1 MELTAT
7 QTNQTKGIAILMMVF
22 LHLFNRDYKNLFNP
36 LIFIGEKPMS
46 YYISLFCDAC
56 LPIYL
61 FCSGYGLYISYLN
74 NDVNKYSKMNM
85 IRIKKLLINYWVAL
99 LLFAVILGSILGLSD
114 DYPGSVKKFMM
125 NFSTVN
131 SSYNGS
137 WWFLFTYIL
146 LATLSVPLFKIADRY
161 PIGGF
166 AVFFI
171 LYCLGYSLKTRFAFM
186 AFNEFFNVVITQII
200 NFLFTLFQFMLGVYA
215 YKYSVFSKLKM
226 YTLRVQY
233 RNFFLAFS
241 VLMLIIIHGVIPSLF
256 IAVAF
261 ILIFNL
267 FDLKSKSAAKVLDY
281 FAFHSTNIWLVHLFF
296 VSIFFSGFVYGFKY
310 VLVIYA
316 VVLISSIFSSYVI
329 NLFTIKLQSLIK

>member
-1 MELTAT
+1 
-7 QTNQTKGIAILMMVF
+7 MMVF

-36 LIFIGEKPMS
+36 LIFIGEKPLS

-74 NDVNKYSKMNM
+74 SDVNKYSKRNM

-161 PIGGF
+161 PIGAF

-226 YTLRVQY
+226 YILRVQY
-233 RNFFLAFS
+233 RNFFLASS
-241 VLMLIIIHGVIPSLF
+241 VLMLIMIHGVIPSLFIAPF

-267 FDLKSKSAAKVLDY
+267 FEKSKSAAKVLDY

-296 VSIFFSGFVYGFKY
+296 VSIFFSDSVYAFKY
-310 VLVIYA
+310 VFVIYA
-316 VVLISSIFSSYVI
+316 VVLILSILSSYFI
-329 NLFTIKLQSLIK
+329 NLFNIKLQTLIK